1 MLRIGYIRLNDDLSG
16 DYSSRLKEHGCDVV
30 RVEDAAAYGGAP
42 MLEAILEFIGSDD
55 QLVVGAIE
63 DLGTGPQAML
73 SVLERLEARG
83 ASLTVAEPGFST
95 EGPAG
100 DVLRAVLQALS
111 ANEPASQ
118 RRRGPARTEDI
129 HALHAAGIGPVEIAR
144 RLGVSR
150 MTVWR
155 KLKAM
160 AN

>member
-1 MLRIGYIRLNDDLSG
+1 MLRIGYIKIQDDLSG
-16 DYSSRLKEHGCDVV
+16 DYSSRLKDQGCDVV
-30 RVEDAAAYGGAP
+30 RVEDSAAIGDAP
-42 MLEAILEFIGSDD
+42 MLDAILEFIGSDD
-55 QLVVGAIE
+55 ELVVGAIE
-63 DLGTGPQAML
+63 HLGAGPGAML
-73 SVLERLEARG
+73 SVIDKLEARG
-83 ASLTVAEPGFST
+83 ASLTVLEPGFST

-111 ANEPASQ
+111 ASEPATP

-129 HALHAAGIGPVEIAR
+129 LALHAQGIGPVEIAR

-160 AN
+160 VN